1 MGKIVRLGVIL
12 LLLTA
17 ITGLILG
24 VVYQVTSGPIA
35 QTQHNQKMSAL
46 AATLPGAT
54 DFEAVDLV
62 GDGSVITAINKGTA
76 GGELVGYNFSVS
88 PRGYAGPISLIV
100 GISKEGTV
108 RGAQILIHSETP
120 GLGARA
126 SEPAFIDQFKDR
138 SVASFRVVKSGASDP
153 QDIQAISGATIT
165 SAAVA
170 QGVNQAIEYFNA
182 HFSGNK
188 SGAPSSPSVQ
198 TNTGA
203 AEAQERITEKG
214 VDIPLKETSGD
225 IRKLEAFQDESKQT
239 TGYSF
244 RVTPRGFN
252 DVLEMQVH
260 ITSDGTVRD
269 VRILNHSETPRR
281 WNDKKEAPFLKQ
293 FNDKKSDRFSITTG
307 TPANDQ
313 QIQAVSGATITSN
326 AVLSGVNQAIAYFN
340 THLAGGKAQ

>member
-1 MGKIVRLGVIL
+1 MGKVVRLGVIL

-24 VVYQVTSGPIA
+24 VVYEVTSGPIA
-35 QTQHNQKMSAL
+35 QTQHNQKMRAL

-54 DFEAVDLV
+54 DFETVDLV
-62 GDGSVITAINKGTA
+62 GDGSVITAINRGTA

-100 GISKEGTV
+100 GISKDGTV

-182 HFSGNK
+182 HFSGNT
-188 SGAPSSPSVQ
+188 SANPSSAPVGA
-198 TNTGA
+198 TPAGTGS
-203 AEAQERITEKG
+203 KG
-214 VDIPLKETSGD
+214 IELPLKETSGD
-225 IRKLEAFQDESKQT
+225 IQKLESFQNEASDVEGYAFV
-239 TGYSF
+239 
-244 RVTPRGFN
+244 VTPRGFN
-252 DVLEMQVH
+252 DILEVQVTL
-260 ITSDGTVRD
+260 TSDGIVND
-269 VRILNHSETPRR
+269 VQVLSHSETPRR
-281 WNDKKEAPFLKQ
+281 WNDKKEAPFLQQ
-293 FNDKKSDRFSITTG
+293 FSGKKGERFTITMG

-326 AVLSGVNQAIAYFN
+326 AILSGVNQAIAYFN